1 MSNIGLII
9 ISVIFILSSLS
20 EKIEFIVYN
29 EEVLLALCFVLF
41 VFFIYGYLNESVYN
55 DFQKKI
61 EGLEDQLFNVIS
73 EKFNTTLVHFN
84 ELFLLKGLEFKLST
98 IESLLYSRISSHFT
112 LYRGQILKD
121 KASSL
126 VSISL
131 FEILRS
137 GSKITEKL
145 QKKVVKTIFISNIL
159 DINYSSSKFSLTL
172 QPYDSYGVTTF
183 FNKLSAIKSDLL

>member
-145 QKKVVKTIFISNIL
+145 QKKVIKTIF
-159 DINYSSSKFSLTL
+159 
-172 QPYDSYGVTTF
+172 
-183 FNKLSAIKSDLL
+183 

>member
-1 MSNIGLII
+1 LFC
-9 ISVIFILSSLS
+9 FI
-20 EKIEFIVYN
+20 
-29 EEVLLALCFVLF
+29 C

-145 QKKVVKTIFISNIL
+145 QKIVLI
-159 DINYSSSKFSLTL
+159 
-172 QPYDSYGVTTF
+172 TF
-183 FNKLSAIKSDLL
+183 F